1 MTIDFQ
7 QVKIISKTIL
17 VPYIFI
23 INTDNVLLYYQMLF
37 SSNTLQKST
46 ALHLALFLAPRSL

>member
-37 SSNTLQKST
+37 VST
-46 ALHLALFLAPRSL
+46 PYRKALPFIWLYF

>member
-23 INTDNVLLYYQMLF
+23 INTDNVLLYYLMLF
-37 SSNTLQKST
+37 ISNTL
-46 ALHLALFLAPRSL
+46 